1 MKDQNKE
8 RVPIELME
16 KLRKWATTELS
27 EDELSVLNTVFGVYH
42 LGTQKKSM
50 ISKEYPEYLK
60 EIAAATD
67 EEAIAPFIT
76 TPITPATPTTT
87 TTTTIT
93 TIASHPWITCKKG

>member
-1 MKDQNKE
+1 MKNQNKE

-16 KLRKWATTELS
+16 KLKKWATTELS
-27 EDELSVLNTVFGVYH
+27 EDELAVLNTVFGVYH

-50 ISKEYPEYLK
+50 ILKEYPEYLK

-76 TPITPATPTTT
+76 PITPTTT
-87 TTTTIT
+87 TTTITT
-93 TIASHPWITCKKG
+93 TIASHPWITCKK